1 METVVC
7 TTISRN
13 SSYIFSLLLRLQM
26 FHVIISVYETYNVC
40 KDFGTKLERI

>member
-7 TTISRN
+7 TTVSRN
-13 SSYIFSLLLRLQM
+13 SSYILILLRLQM
-26 FHVIISVYETYNVC
+26 FHVIISVYETYNAC